1 MTKVKRLEE
10 GQKLIVVQYCG
21 SSKEDPVESRYM
33 ELTTPFS
40 AMLTAM
46 RCRALTAKAVTA
58 NTLKKDAIYNG
69 LSYALTDDCSRGY
82 DLKSYIAEKVQL
94 EESWIRNSYLF
105 EIKFTVGAIAVT
117 GGRFHINN
125 GFVT

>member
-1 MTKVKRLEE
+1 
-10 GQKLIVVQYCG
+10 
-21 SSKEDPVESRYM
+21 M

-117 GGRFHINN
+117 GE
-125 GFVT
+125 VTPVHLQMRISTERTPALCMSNKIVTQCLRQSEVA